1 VLYDLANTIFSVGV
15 VSAYFSLY
23 VRGEVG
29 AERADGRYG
38 LLMAVSMAI
47 IFAIS
52 PLLGAMTDR
61 ARRRMPFLVWST
73 LLCCGLTVLLGRGPF
88 ALSAVLFIVANVAYQ
103 AGTQFYDALLPEVS
117 TEQNRGRVGG
127 LGVGVGYVGSF
138 LAIGV
143 GQLLGTSDLPLLFSI
158 IAGMFLV
165 FALPCFL
172 FVRERGNANPR
183 PVFGLEMIREST
195 AETIRTLRS
204 GRRYPGLR
212 RFLLGRVFYTDAINT
227 VTTFL
232 LLYTVNVAVAS
243 GLTEEAG
250 QARGLRLTMW
260 AIASA
265 IVGGLVWGW
274 VADRLGPRRTLT
286 MVLGLWVVIF
296 AVAVVVGVFAL
307 PVGSMFVV
315 ATMGGIALGGTWA
328 ADRPLMLRLTP
339 PERVGEFYGLYGMVG
354 RFSAIFGPLL
364 WSATTLLAVELGG
377 LPILIGQ
384 SIAILVLML
393 MLVVG
398 WWILRGVN
406 DEVRDW
412 DALRD

>member
-1 VLYDLANTIFSVGV
+1 
-15 VSAYFSLY
+15 
-23 VRGEVG
+23 
-29 AERADGRYG
+29 
-38 LLMAVSMAI
+38 
-47 IFAIS
+47 
-52 PLLGAMTDR
+52 
-61 ARRRMPFLVWST
+61 
-73 LLCCGLTVLLGRGPF
+73 
-88 ALSAVLFIVANVAYQ
+88 
-103 AGTQFYDALLPEVS
+103 
-117 TEQNRGRVGG
+117 
-127 LGVGVGYVGSF
+127 
-138 LAIGV
+138 
-143 GQLLGTSDLPLLFSI
+143 
-158 IAGMFLV
+158 
-165 FALPCFL
+165 
-172 FVRERGNANPR
+172 
-183 PVFGLEMIREST
+183 
-195 AETIRTLRS
+195 
-204 GRRYPGLR
+204 
-212 RFLLGRVFYTDAINT
+212 
-227 VTTFL
+227 
-232 LLYTVNVAVAS
+232 
-243 GLTEEAG
+243 
-250 QARGLRLTMW
+250 MW